1 MPHKSRTCYLPGN
14 ILNLLVPKQFLF
26 VSALLYTGLITYLSL
41 INLADTPVSK
51 LGVGDKVMHTGAYF
65 GLALLWLLFVIFN
78 AGNERFAKNLVLV
91 CVACIIF
98 GTFIEVLQH
107 VLTEYRQLDLLD
119 VLANSIGAI
128 VAGTLVW
135 LLKEILI
142 RLKVKIN
149 LFFLKK

>member
-1 MPHKSRTCYLPGN
+1 MPKN
-14 ILNLLVPKQFLF
+14 ILKLLAPKHVLF
-26 VSALLYTGLITYLSL
+26 IAALLYTGLIIYLSL
-41 INLADTPVSK
+41 INLADTPVSR
-51 LGVGDKVMHTGAYF
+51 LGVGDKAMHTGAYF
-65 GLALLWLLFVIFN
+65 GLGLLWLIFSIFN
-78 AGNERFAKNLVLV
+78 SENESFAKKIIVI

-98 GTFIEVLQH
+98 GIFIEVLQQE
-107 VLTEYRQLDLLD
+107 LTEYRQLDLLD

>member
-1 MPHKSRTCYLPGN
+1 MPK
-14 ILNLLVPKQFLF
+14 NLLF
-26 VSALLYTGLITYLSL
+26 VTAFLYTGLITWLSL

-51 LGVGDKVMHTGAYF
+51 LGVGDKVMHSGAYF
-65 GLALLWLLFVIFN
+65 GLALLWLLFALFN
-78 AGNERFAKNLVLV
+78 ADNESFAKKILWICL
-91 CVACIIF
+91 ACIIF

-128 VAGTLVW
+128 VAGALVW

>member
-1 MPHKSRTCYLPGN
+1 MLRN
-14 ILNLLVPKQFLF
+14 ILNLLVPKQLLF
-26 VSALLYTGLITYLSL
+26 AAALAYTGLITYLSL
-41 INLADTPVSK
+41 INLADTSVGK
-51 LGVGDKVMHTGAYF
+51 LGVGDKLMHLGAYF
-65 GLALLWLLFVIFN
+65 GLAIIWLLFFLFK
-78 AGNERFAKNLVLV
+78 AENERFAKNIVLI
-91 CVACIIF
+91 CAGCIVF

-107 VLTEYRQLDLLD
+107 MLTEYRQLDLLD

-128 VAGTLVW
+128 VAGALVW

>member
-1 MPHKSRTCYLPGN
+1 MN
-14 ILNLLVPKQFLF
+14 ILRLLAPKHLLF
-26 VSALLYTGLITYLSL
+26 ITALLYTGLIMYLSL

-51 LGVGDKVMHTGAYF
+51 LGVGDKAMHAGAYF
-65 GLALLWLLFVIFN
+65 GLGLLWLIFSVFN
-78 AGNERFAKNLVLV
+78 SGIESFAKNIIVI
-91 CVACIIF
+91 CIACIVF

-107 VLTEYRQLDLLD
+107 MLTEYRQLDLLD
-119 VLANSIGAI
+119 VLANSIGVM
-128 VAGTLVW
+128 VAGALVW

>member
-1 MPHKSRTCYLPGN
+1 M
-14 ILNLLVPKQFLF
+14 LVPKKLLF
-26 VSALLYTGLITYLSL
+26 VTAFLYTGLITWLSL

-51 LGVGDKVMHTGAYF
+51 LGVGDKVMHSGAYF
-65 GLALLWLLFVIFN
+65 GLALLWLLFVLFN
-78 AGNERFAKNLVLV
+78 ADNERFAKKILWV
-91 CVACIIF
+91 CLACIIF

-107 VLTEYRQLDLLD
+107 VLTEYRQLDLFD

-128 VAGTLVW
+128 AAGTLVW

>member
-1 MPHKSRTCYLPGN
+1 M
-14 ILNLLVPKQFLF
+14 PKQLLF
-26 VSALLYTGLITYLSL
+26 VVACLYTGLITYLSL
-41 INLADTPVSK
+41 INLADTPVSQ
-51 LGVGDKVMHTGAYF
+51 LGIGDKVMHTGAYF
-65 GLALLWLLFVIFN
+65 GLAFLWLLFAIFN
-78 AGNERFAKNLVLV
+78 SENESFAKKVV
-91 CVACIIF
+91 IICIACIVF

-107 VLTEYRQLDLLD
+107 MLTEYRQLDLLD

-135 LLKEILI
+135 LFKEILI

>member
-1 MPHKSRTCYLPGN
+1 M
-14 ILNLLVPKQFLF
+14 PKQFLF

-65 GLALLWLLFVIFN
+65 GLAFLWLLFVIFN
-78 AGNERFAKNLVLV
+78 AGNERFAKNLVMV
-91 CVACIIF
+91 CIACIIF